1 MLVWLTTAPIAA
13 VGFRHSVA
21 GSVEAFYRAFEGA
34 ATWGDMWLG
43 FIAPAVAGNI
53 VGGVLFVA
61 LLNHGQVAAD
71 RAAAD
76 SDAGDGDR

>member
-1 MLVWLTTAPIAA
+1 
-13 VGFRHSVA
+13 
-21 GSVEAFYRAFEGA
+21 
-34 ATWGDMWLG
+34 MWLR
-43 FIAPAVAGNI
+43 FIVPAVAGNI

-61 LLNHGQVAAD
+61 LLKHGQVAAD